1 MASGNAD
8 TPRKA
13 YITASLY
20 ATAQGD
26 LKARREE
33 LRFTMH
39 NKITCIPYKD
49 FMDEFLPEVQ
59 QPSPSL
65 KEAPK
70 TVMSSI
76 RSRLRLRMKAPAPPS
91 ASLSTRPQLPPN
103 PFEGMLAATTEKD
116 MYTKITAALNA
127 ADPCPGFQFV
137 PTPHKGD
144 QSADTKQAVDCG

>member
-1 MASGNAD
+1 MASGFAD

-39 NKITCIPYKD
+39 NKITCIPYKN

-59 QPSPSL
+59 TRQTQQEL
-65 KEAPK
+65 PK
-70 TVMSSI
+70 TDASSSK
-76 RSRLRLRMKAPAPPS
+76 SRLRSRSKPSPPPKVS
-91 ASLSTRPQLPPN
+91 IPVVKLPQS
-103 PFEGMLAATTEKD
+103 PFKGMATATTEKD
-116 MYTKITAALNA
+116 MYTKIVRKL
-127 ADPCPGFQFV
+127 PIL
-137 PTPHKGD
+137 
-144 QSADTKQAVDCG
+144 

>member
-1 MASGNAD
+1 MRALSRTEPPRRSASV
-8 TPRKA
+8 P
-13 YITASLY
+13 ASLY
-20 ATAQGD
+20 ATATGD
-26 LKARREE
+26 LKTRRED

-59 QPSPSL
+59 PLSPSL

-76 RSRLRLRMKAPAPPS
+76 KSRLRLRIKAPAPAA

-103 PFEGMLAATTEKD
+103 PFEGMLAATTEKN

-127 ADPCPGFQFV
+127 ADPCLGFQFV
-137 PTPHKGD
+137 PTPHKRD
-144 QSADTKQAVDCG
+144 QSADTKQAVD